1 MPLILHVLPYDLAR
15 GAQRYARALVDS
27 LAEDDDTHQVLTLFR
42 SEPVLLKPDVELDVP
57 QGTFRRIGLDP
68 RVVSRLRREIRRL
81 RPEVVV
87 AHGGESAKYVALATP
102 KAIPMVYL
110 KIGTA
115 HQSLSRRANRGLHGY
130 YTRRADVI
138 AAVSSDVAD
147 EAHALFDVPRSR
159 LVVLPNARD
168 PETFKPLETHS
179 GAPIPAYGPGSARQ
193 NDQETPRL
201 IFVGHLD
208 PGKRPDWFIDVVQG
222 LRERG
227 RNFTA
232 AMVGD
237 GPLQESLRPRAEA
250 AGIEMLGRRDD
261 VPNLLASSDV
271 FVFTSLPPGEGMP
284 GVLIEAGLT
293 GLPIV
298 STRVPGAR
306 DVIEEGVT
314 GILVDTDDKQ
324 GLIDAVDRLVID
336 GPLRATMGLR
346 ARERCLEHFTLDASA
361 EQWRGLFR
369 RLTPGF
375 KGRSQTGA

>member
-1 MPLILHVLPYDLAR
+1 MPLILHILPYDLAR

-27 LAEDDDTHQVLTLFR
+27 LGDDDDTHQVLTLFR
-42 SEPVLLKPDVELDVP
+42 SEPVLLNPDVKLDVP

-81 RPEVVV
+81 RPEIVV
-87 AHGGESAKYVALATP
+87 AHGGESAKYAALSTP
-102 KAIPMVYL
+102 RGIPMVYL

-115 HQSLSRRANRGLHGY
+115 HQALSRRANKGLHGF

-147 EAHALFDVPRSR
+147 EAHALYDVPRSR

-168 PETFKPLETHS
+168 PETFRPRDHDS
-179 GAPIPAYGPGSARQ
+179 GATIRPHRVGSSRQ
-193 NDQETPRL
+193 NEEKAPRL

-208 PGKRPDWFIDVVQG
+208 SGKRPDWFIDIVQG

-227 RNFTA
+227 REFTA

-237 GPLQESLRPRAEA
+237 GPLEEALRGRAVAE
-250 AGIEMLGRRDD
+250 GIDMLGRRDD
-261 VPNLLASSDV
+261 VPDLLADSDI

-306 DVIEEGVT
+306 DVIEDGLT
-314 GILVDTDDKQ
+314 GLLVDIDDKQ
-324 GLIDAVDRLVID
+324 GMIDAVDGLVLDGRL
-336 GPLRATMGLR
+336 RRSMGDR
-346 ARERCLEHFTLDASA
+346 ARERCLERFTLEASA

-369 RLTPGF
+369 RLTPAF

>member
-1 MPLILHVLPYDLAR
+1 MHAS
-15 GAQRYARALVDS
+15 VDS

-237 GPLQESLRPRAEA
+237 GPLQESLRPRVEA

-261 VPNLLASSDV
+261 VPDLLASSDV

-336 GPLRATMGLR
+336 GPLRVRRWVFG
-346 ARERCLEHFTLDASA
+346 RERDVSSTSHSMHRPSSGVVCSDVSHPVSRVAV
-361 EQWRGLFR
+361 R
-369 RLTPGF
+369 PGPE
-375 KGRSQTGA
+375 GSDLA

>member
-27 LAEDDDTHQVLTLFR
+27 LGDDDDTHQVLTLFR
-42 SEPVLLKPDVELDVP
+42 AEPVLLKPDVELDVP
-57 QGTFRRIGLDP
+57 QGIFRRIGLDP
-68 RVVSRLRREIRRL
+68 RVVRRLRREIHRL
-81 RPEVVV
+81 QPEVVV
-87 AHGGESAKYVALATP
+87 AHGGESAKYVALSTP
-102 KAIPMVYL
+102 KGIPMVYL

-115 HQSLSRRANRGLHGY
+115 HQALSRRANRGLHGY

-147 EAHALFDVPRSR
+147 EAHALYDVPRSR

-168 PETFKPLETHS
+168 PETFRPRE
-179 GAPIPAYGPGSARQ
+179 RQ
-193 NDQETPRL
+193 GGTPRL

-208 PGKRPDWFIDVVQG
+208 SGKRPDWFIDVAQG

-227 RNFTA
+227 RDFTS

-237 GPLQESLRPRAEA
+237 GPLQESLRPRSESE
-250 AGIEMLGRRDD
+250 GVDMMGRRDD
-261 VPNLLASSDV
+261 VPDLLAASDV

-306 DVIEEGVT
+306 DVIEDGVT
-314 GILVDTDDKQ
+314 GLLVDIDDKQ
-324 GLIDAVDRLVID
+324 GMIDAVDRLVLD
-336 GPLRATMGLR
+336 GQLRATMGHR
-346 ARERCLEHFTLDASA
+346 ARERCLEHFTLEASA

>member
-1 MPLILHVLPYDLAR
+1 VPLILHVLPYDLAR

-27 LAEDDDTHQVLTLFR
+27 LGDDDDTHQVLTLFR
-42 SEPVLLKPDVELDVP
+42 SEPVLLNPDVVLDVP
-57 QGTFRRIGLDP
+57 QGAFRRIGLDP

-87 AHGGESAKYVALATP
+87 AHGGESAKYAALSTP
-102 KAIPMVYL
+102 RGIPIVYL

-115 HQSLSRRANRGLHGY
+115 HRALSRRANKGLHGY

-147 EAHALFDVPRSR
+147 EAHALYDVPRSR

-168 PETFKPLETHS
+168 PETFRPRGDDS
-179 GAPIPAYGPGSARQ
+179 GAERQ
-193 NDQETPRL
+193 NEDGTPRL

-208 PGKRPDWFIDVVQG
+208 AGKRPDWFIDIVQG

-227 RNFTA
+227 RVFTA

-237 GPLQESLRPRAEA
+237 GPLEEMLRRRAEA
-250 AGIEMLGRRDD
+250 EGIDMLGRRDD
-261 VPNLLASSDV
+261 VPDLLADSDI
-271 FVFTSLPPGEGMP
+271 FVFTSLPPGVGMP

-306 DVIEEGVT
+306 DVIEDGVT
-314 GILVDTDDKQ
+314 GLLVDIDDKQ
-324 GLIDAVDRLVID
+324 GMIDAVDGLVLDGRL
-336 GPLRATMGLR
+336 RRSMGDR
-346 ARERCLEHFTLDASA
+346 ARERCLEHFTLEASA

-369 RLTPGF
+369 RLTPAF
-375 KGRSQTGA
+375 KGRSQTEA